1 MPGDPHPLRVVLE
14 LHRGEGSMSGR
25 VLAEGQTQPQ
35 SFTGWLELLALLES
49 ACPPADR
56 PTDPQRE
63 DEQ

>member
-1 MPGDPHPLRVVLE
+1 
-14 LHRGEGSMSGR
+14 MSGR
-25 VLAEGQTQPQ
+25 FLAEGQTQPQ